1 MALTRV
7 TQTVVEDSAITADKI
22 ADGAVTT
29 AKIADGAINLSK
41 LAATANYAL
50 LHADLS
56 TNVNLVQTNVVATQ
70 SNVSTSVGKINDL
83 RDNAVRDF
91 QNLTANINTV
101 SGNVSTTSA
110 ANDFITF
117 TRLNANI
124 NSVKANV
131 DAAEANIAGILD
143 GTTFTGEVTMND
155 DLTIGGNLT
164 VAGQFSNLAVT
175 DAYVNDRII
184 MLANGASGAPSLDV
198 GLQLNRGNQGNVF
211 VGFDES
217 ADEIVLAVNQ
227 DPPTNTAISIASYAD
242 LQAAK
247 VTASSVVV
255 PNDGD
260 LGSTG
265 ATDAIQISSG
275 GIVTFKDDI
284 KIKDGGTI
292 GTATTPATITIAADG
307 DSAFSGGL
315 GVAGNTAPAAN
326 SISVGTPAN
335 VIITA
340 NHNQYSIVIGD
351 PTNQHG
357 GSALDVR
364 GTANVGVLTT
374 QGVDPL
380 ANDFATFTRL
390 NANINVV
397 QGNVAALSGSIQL
410 HPFTNVVTQSGT
422 ANTFFLGKAM
432 PGDGLANVL
441 SVSID
446 GIDQQKDQPGTANN
460 DFIMNA
466 VASHASIKFTAP
478 SIPAGS
484 KIQTLVLYSG

>member
-70 SNVSTSVGKINDL
+70 SNVSTNVGKINDL

-101 SGNVSTTSA
+101 SGNVSTVSA
-110 ANDFITF
+110 SNDFITF

-227 DPPTNTAISIASYAD
+227 DPPTNTAISIAS
-242 LQAAK
+242 
-247 VTASSVVV
+247 
-255 PNDGD
+255 
-260 LGSTG
+260 
-265 ATDAIQISSG
+265 
-275 GIVTFKDDI
+275 
-284 KIKDGGTI
+284 
-292 GTATTPATITIAADG
+292 
-307 DSAFSGGL
+307 
-315 GVAGNTAPAAN
+315 
-326 SISVGTPAN
+326 
-335 VIITA
+335 
-340 NHNQYSIVIGD
+340 
-351 PTNQHG
+351 
-357 GSALDVR
+357 
-364 GTANVGVLTT
+364 
-374 QGVDPL
+374 
-380 ANDFATFTRL
+380 
-390 NANINVV
+390 
-397 QGNVAALSGSIQL
+397 
-410 HPFTNVVTQSGT
+410 
-422 ANTFFLGKAM
+422 
-432 PGDGLANVL
+432 
-441 SVSID
+441 
-446 GIDQQKDQPGTANN
+446 
-460 DFIMNA
+460 
-466 VASHASIKFTAP
+466 
-478 SIPAGS
+478 
-484 KIQTLVLYSG
+484 